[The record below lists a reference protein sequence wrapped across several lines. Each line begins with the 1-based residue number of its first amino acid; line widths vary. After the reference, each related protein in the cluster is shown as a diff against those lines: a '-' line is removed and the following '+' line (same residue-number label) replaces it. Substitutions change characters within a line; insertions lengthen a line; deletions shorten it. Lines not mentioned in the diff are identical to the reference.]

1 MIPNKLPGQLC
12 SFCSCSFPKRLSACP
27 RCKTKSGSSTLDRG
41 HTKLL
46 SEADEKPLARIS
58 TGPWD
63 RCFGPANGRER
74 DGIVETSVAL
84 IGGLRGGGKSTLSLQ
99 LCDNIAAKSG
109 REVLYICSEEDIPEV
124 KLRAQRIKVKC
135 QHLIRGL
142 TTATGTESFG
152 QLESILAQYR
162 PCAIILDSIPGLM
175 GPDMA
180 GAVDLCKLMKT
191 YSVKLKA
198 PSILIDH
205 VNKDG
210 DFAGKEE
217 LQHTPDTCITLFPRP
232 GQEAIRVLTT
242 EKNRFGQAYVSVALE
257 MTETGLRYVDEDEDD
272 AEESPTHPTHPSEW
286 E

>member
-1 MIPNKLPGQLC
+1 MMTNPKISGQPC
-12 SFCSCSFPKRLSACP
+12 SFCGRIFGKNLSKCP
-27 RCKTKSGSSTLDRG
+27 RCKTKAGSTSLDRG
-41 HTKLL
+41 HTMLL
-46 SEADEKPLARIS
+46 SDAAGKPPARIS

-63 RCFGPANGRER
+63 RCWGPANGRDP
-74 DGIVETSVAL
+74 DGIVTTSVSL

-99 LCDNIAAKSG
+99 LCDNIAKKVG

-124 KLRAQRIKVKC
+124 QLRAERIKIACK
-135 QHLIRGL
+135 HLIRGL
-142 TTATGTESFG
+142 TTTTGTESFG
-152 QLESILAQYR
+152 QLESILAQYQ

-175 GPDMA
+175 GPDQA

-232 GQEAIRVLTT
+232 GQENVRVLTT
-242 EKNRFGQAYVSVALE
+242 EKNRFGQAFVSVALE
-257 MTETGLRYVDEDEDD
+257 MTETGLRYIDEDGDD
-272 AEESPTHPTHPSEW
+272 PEESPTHPSHGFE
-286 E
+286 